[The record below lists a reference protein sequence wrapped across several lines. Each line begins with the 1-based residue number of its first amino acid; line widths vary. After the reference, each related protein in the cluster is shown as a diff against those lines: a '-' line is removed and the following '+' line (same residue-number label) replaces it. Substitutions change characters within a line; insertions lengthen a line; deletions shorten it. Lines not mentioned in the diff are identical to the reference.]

1 MLYQPLLCGV
11 IIMETVYYTVG
22 FDKELHR
29 TNNIIYLNVGEFI
42 SLNET
47 HYKIVWK
54 LFNAEDNIMIYHC
67 NAT

>member
-1 MLYQPLLCGV
+1 
-11 IIMETVYYTVG
+11 
-22 FDKELHR
+22 LHE

-42 SLNET
+42 NLNEK

-54 LFNAEDNIMIYHC
+54 LFNATDNIMVYHC

>member
-1 MLYQPLLCGV
+1 MK
-11 IIMETVYYTVG
+11 TVYYTTG
-22 FDKELHR
+22 YDKKLHE

-42 SLNET
+42 NLNEK

-54 LFNAEDNIMIYHC
+54 LFNATDNIMVYHC